1 MKNEVMKTA
10 SVWLPT
16 LALVGGG
23 PAVIFPQQ
31 PVQHLQGILLH
42 HGAAAA
48 AAGDIPG
55 SLGLGQTCRRCLAMS
70 EMEKAPGCP
79 FY

>member
-1 MKNEVMKTA
+1 MENEVKTA
-10 SVWLPT
+10 SAWLPT

-31 PVQHLQGILLH
+31 PVQHLQGVLLH
-42 HGAAAA
+42 RGAA

-55 SLGLGQTCRRCLAMS
+55 SLGLGQTCRRCRCS
-70 EMEKAPGCP
+70 K
-79 FY
+79 